1 MFRCQQDIINNN
13 MATLFNIWIILL
25 PLIVWQGHYEVPKVF
40 WLFCG
45 GIAVLIFWIL
55 NFKKLNLNKRDRWF
69 LLWIFVLIFSS
80 YLGDDFKTSILGGSY
95 RHQGIIFF
103 ISLWLV
109 LKTKEFLADS
119 KKRQL
124 FKGIGI
130 VVVIESILVIL
141 GKKLGTM
148 GEQNAVSGFLA
159 IGSSFVFNYLPKWLQ
174 PWPLIS
180 MPLIFSK
187 SGFLALIPYIIK
199 KIKPLWIVMFVVLVF
214 ILKPIDTSSI
224 FENRAVI
231 WKNAFT
237 AISQRPILGF
247 GAESQERVFDK
258 VFYESGFPLS
268 NLMIDRAHNLFLD
281 VLIWGGII
289 GLIVFL
295 KFLYLSYGGIQDKYL
310 KLAFWSFLIYAF
322 FQPLSVAH
330 WLLFILI
337 I

>member
-1 MFRCQQDIINNN
+1 

-25 PLIVWQGHYEVPKVF
+25 PLVVWQGHYEVPKVF
-40 WLFCG
+40 WLLCS

-55 NFKKLNLNKRDRWF
+55 NFKKLSLNKRDYWF
-69 LLWIFVLIFSS
+69 LLWILTLTFSS
-80 YLGDDFKTSILGGSY
+80 YLGDDFKTSVLGGSY
-95 RHQGIIFF
+95 RHQGVIFF

-109 LKTKEFLADS
+109 LKTKEFLTKS
-119 KKRQL
+119 KMRQL
-124 FKGIGI
+124 FKGIGM

-141 GKKLGTM
+141 GKKLGTI

-159 IGSSFVFNYLPKWLQ
+159 IGLSFVFNYLPKWLW
-174 PWPLIS
+174 PWPLVG

-187 SGFLALIPYIIK
+187 SGFLALIPYIIRK
-199 KIKPLWIVMFVVLVF
+199 TKLLWMVLFVALIF
-214 ILKPIDTSSI
+214 ILKPIKTNSI
-224 FENRAVI
+224 FENRVVI
-231 WKNAFT
+231 WKNASL
-237 AISQRPILGF
+237 AILQKPILGF

-281 VLIWGGII
+281 VLIWGGIV

-295 KFLYLSYGGIQDKYL
+295 RFLYLSYKNIQDKYL

-322 FQPLSVAH
+322 FQPLSVVH
-330 WLLFILI
+330 WLLFVLI